1 MEIENNR
8 VPPAAAQN
16 TGQGSQVENQ
26 VKAESAGVSAEPQAK
41 ISSSDKVT
49 FTNTALRL
57 QELEKLVAS
66 QPVVDTQRVNEIR
79 NSIENGSFSIN
90 PERIA
95 DKLIS
100 LETALAD
107 AR

>member
-1 MEIENNR
+1 MEIDNNR
-8 VPPAAAQN
+8 VPPTVAQN
-16 TGQGSQVENQ
+16 TGQGSLVENQ
-26 VKAESAGVSAEPQAK
+26 AKAESAGVSAETQAT
-41 ISSSDKVT
+41 SSASDKVT
-49 FTNTALRL
+49 FTSTALHL

-66 QPVVDTQRVNEIR
+66 QPVIDTQRVNEIR

-95 DKLIS
+95 DKMIS